1 MTSNEIW
8 EMALF
13 YHADDSYGLT
23 YTSFRPIV
31 PLCMGFLKRLDISGL
46 ALVVEMFKFL
56 TLLPLLA
63 AINAFMDTGE
73 KRRKS

>member
-1 MTSNEIW
+1 
-8 EMALF
+8 
-13 YHADDSYGLT
+13 
-23 YTSFRPIV
+23 
-31 PLCMGFLKRLDISGL
+31 MGFLKRLDISGL